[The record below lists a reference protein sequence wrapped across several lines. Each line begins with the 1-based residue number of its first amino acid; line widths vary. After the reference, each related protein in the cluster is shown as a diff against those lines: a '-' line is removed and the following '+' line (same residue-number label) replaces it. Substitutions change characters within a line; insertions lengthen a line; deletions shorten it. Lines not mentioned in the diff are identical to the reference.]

1 MLPTLRSA
9 DIILASSL
17 PYLFRK
23 PRINDIII
31 TKDPRD
37 NRSIIKRIVRI
48 ENSHYFLQGDNEK
61 ESTDSRQ
68 FGMIE
73 RKNITGKV
81 IYVLRG
87 SSVL

>member
-1 MLPTLRSA
+1 MLPTLRSS
-9 DIILASSL
+9 DIIFASSL
-17 PYLFRK
+17 PYLFKK

-37 NRSIIKRIVRI
+37 KRPIIKRIVRI
-48 ENSHYFLQGDNEK
+48 ENGRYFLRGDNEK

-73 RKNITGKV
+73 RKDIRGKV
-81 IYVLRG
+81 IYAFRG
-87 SSVL
+87 SSML